1 MESWQEG
8 AFENQEQQN
17 TIQEE
22 QIRFIEENQEE
33 QNNEFIEMASKYI
46 LDLQI
51 ANKVVEKIGAKV
63 ESVLKHIKQE
73 CKKRNII
80 GQDLEYQL
88 TDGITIYEQK
98 SKVIA
103 RSDLIKDIETCEN
116 KLADA
121 KRRLAEFEENGWVEN
136 TRTPTITFKISK
148 EDKMVIDAQSGFILT
163 ELMKKSPAINHIEN
177 ITLQTAE

>member
-1 MESWQEG
+1 MTNTNKNIY
-8 AFENQEQQN
+8 FEQQG
-17 TIQEE
+17 
-22 QIRFIEENQEE
+22 
-33 QNNEFIEMASKYI
+33 NEFIEMASKHI

-51 ANKVVEKIGAKV
+51 ANKVVEKLSDKV
-63 ESVLKHIKQE
+63 ESVIKHIKQE
-73 CKKRNII
+73 CKKRNIV
-80 GQDLEYQL
+80 GQDLEYKL
-88 TDGITIYEQK
+88 TDGIIIYEQK

-121 KRRLAEFEENGWVEN
+121 QRRLAEFDENGFVEN

-148 EDKMVIDAQSGFILT
+148 EEKMVIDAQSGLILT